1 MKVRVF
7 SDDNRIDN
15 IDNQYKKLAG
25 VSCTDKS
32 GLDFPPPSPQ
42 KNCTIASVWIK
53 NMMINQDTI
62 IIETC

>member
-1 MKVRVF
+1 MVRVF

-32 GLDFPPPSPQ
+32 GLDFPPPSPPQ
-42 KNCTIASVWIK
+42 KKLYNRFCVDQK
-53 NMMINQDTI
+53 HDD
-62 IIETC
+62 